1 MAASSSSAAT
11 PTATPTDAPAPAPA
25 RAPAL
30 TTDDKKDNVVFSYQG
45 SFGPPT
51 YGHYKSMEAFAEQLS
66 KKYSGEIKMYFM
78 MSPGGSK
85 IHLFPTQEMRRRV
98 LQMFCDMLMSKKD
111 TNESIQNKNITF
123 EVGIQEIEIAN
134 SLPAK
139 KDKAPGDH
147 SIDTINTINKLSDEF
162 KKDEYNI
169 CLGMGLDNAYQ
180 LPYWAKI
187 DDYDSKVY
195 KIYVVPRKPTAVELE
210 KTRRF
215 TVKNSAVEMR
225 FDITVP
231 WKNDTFL
238 KCFLPPGSTFKDPV
252 NKDVLIPV
260 TRENVTKDV
269 LIEALNSVNDKEPY
283 EFKQTL
289 PPVVELTG
297 EETSTVFAF
306 ASASAA
312 STPKLSIPATSSSMM
327 RYFIGQYIQE
337 QNIEANL
344 EKIQKL
350 MFGPGVFIEENPTG
364 SPTGG
369 PTIDDK
375 KSIVMETIDKYRDVY
390 RDVFN
395 GKYPADENYEAQYTS
410 IEFSGGNRKTK
421 RRRTNKKRR
430 SQRKKRRSHRK

>member
-1 MAASSSSAAT
+1 MSSS
-11 PTATPTDAPAPAPA
+11 D
-25 RAPAL
+25 APAL
-30 TTDDKKDNVVFSYQG
+30 TPADKKDNVVFSYQG

-51 YGHYKSMEAFAEQLS
+51 YGHYKSMEAFAQQLS
-66 KKYSGEIKMYFM
+66 KEYSGEIKMYFM

-85 IHLFPTQEMRRRV
+85 THLFPTQEMRKNV
-98 LQMFCDMLMSKKD
+98 LQMFCNMLMSKKD

-123 EVGIQEIEIAN
+123 EVGNEEIEIAN
-134 SLPAK
+134 GANKSI
-139 KDKAPGDH
+139 GT
-147 SIDTINTINKLSDEF
+147 IDTIDKLSDKF
-162 KKDEYNI
+162 NKDKYNI

-187 DDYDSKVY
+187 NDYASKVY
-195 KIYVVPRKPTAVELE
+195 KIYVVPREPTAVELE

-215 TVKNSAVEMR
+215 TVGAVEMR
-225 FDITVP
+225 FDVTVP

-350 MFGPGVFIEENPTG
+350 MFGPGVLNEENPTG

-369 PTIDDK
+369 PTVSDK
-375 KSIVMETIDKYRDVY
+375 TNIVMDTINDY
-390 RDVFN
+390 RDVFK
-395 GKYPADENYEAQYTS
+395 GKYPADDNYEDQYK
-410 IEFSGGNRKTK
+410 IIGFSGGNRKTK

>member
-1 MAASSSSAAT
+1 MATTSSAAAT
-11 PTATPTDAPAPAPA
+11 PT
-25 RAPAL
+25 
-30 TTDDKKDNVVFSYQG
+30 DKKNNVVFSYQG

-66 KKYSGEIKMYFM
+66 KEYTGNIKMYFM

-85 IHLFPTQEMRRRV
+85 THLFPTQVMRQRV

-123 EVGIQEIEIAN
+123 EVGNQEIVIAN
-134 SLPAK
+134 SLDAK
-139 KDKAPGDH
+139 PGKVIGDR
-147 SIDTINTINKLSDEF
+147 SIDTIDTINKLSDEF
-162 KKDEYNI
+162 NKDEYNI

-187 DDYDSKVY
+187 NLYDSKVY
-195 KIYVVPRKPTAVELE
+195 KIYVVPRDPTAEEEE
-210 KTRRF
+210 KTRKF
-215 TVKNSAVEMR
+215 TVENTDGTTAEMR

-238 KCFLPPGSTFKDPV
+238 NCFLPPGSAVKDPK

-260 TRENVTKDV
+260 TRDSVTKDV
-269 LIEALNSVNDKEPY
+269 LIEALNSVNNGKEPY

-289 PPVVELTG
+289 PPVVKLTG
-297 EETSTVFAF
+297 EETPTVF
-306 ASASAA
+306 ASAA

-337 QNIEANL
+337 KNIEANL

-350 MFGPGVFIEENPTG
+350 MFGPLIEEPT
-364 SPTGG
+364 TGG
-369 PTIDDK
+369 PSVSDK
-375 KSIVMETIDKYRDVY
+375 TSIVMATINDYRDN
-390 RDVFN
+390 VFN
-395 GKYPADENYEAQYTS
+395 GKYPADDNYEEQYRS
-410 IEFSGGNRKTK
+410 IKGFSGGNRKTK

>member
-1 MAASSSSAAT
+1 MAATASS
-11 PTATPTDAPAPAPA
+11 
-25 RAPAL
+25 APAL
-30 TTDDKKDNVVFSYQG
+30 TPTDKKNNVVFSYQG

-66 KKYSGEIKMYFM
+66 KEYSGEIKMYFM

-85 IHLFPTQEMRRRV
+85 THLFPTQVMRQRV
-98 LQMFCDMLMSKKD
+98 LQMFCDMLKLKYD
-111 TNESIQNKNITF
+111 KRITF
-123 EVGIQEIEIAN
+123 EVGNQEIVIAN
-134 SLPAK
+134 SLDAK
-139 KDKAPGDH
+139 PGKVIGDR
-147 SIDTINTINKLSDEF
+147 SIDTIDTINKLSDEF
-162 KKDEYNI
+162 NKDEYNI

-187 DDYDSKVY
+187 NLYDSKVY
-195 KIYVVPRKPTAVELE
+195 KIYVVPRNPTAEEEE
-210 KTRRF
+210 KTRKF
-215 TVKNSAVEMR
+215 TVENTDGTTAEMR

-238 KCFLPPGSTFKDPV
+238 NCFLPPGSA
-252 NKDVLIPV
+252 V

-289 PPVVELTG
+289 PPVVELTS
-297 EETSTVFAF
+297 EESATVF
-306 ASASAA
+306 ASAA

-337 QNIEANL
+337 KNIEANL

-350 MFGPGVFIEENPTG
+350 MFGPRVLIEET
-364 SPTGG
+364 PTGG
-369 PTIDDK
+369 PTVDDK
-375 KSIVMETIDKYRDVY
+375 KSIVMNTINDYRDN
-390 RDVFN
+390 VFK
-395 GKYPADENYEAQYTS
+395 GTFPADDNYESQYTS
-410 IEFSGGNRKTK
+410 IEGFSGGNRKTK